1 MKHIFI
7 AMTLSF
13 ASLPALAAEQD
24 PVQLPESLTCKEVL
38 NVFGSEK
45 LSASPIVFGELNA
58 EEASRLL
65 GDDEAW
71 GQVSQAKDDDLVE
84 INFGDGEQIDSV
96 TFKKE
101 EVAAL
106 VKGESKTI
114 RGLAKVGFWWA
125 DGDHIDSLKVLECS
139 K

>member
-1 MKHIFI
+1 MKHIVI
-7 AMTLSF
+7 ALALSF
-13 ASLPALAAEQD
+13 ASVPAFAAEQD
-24 PVQLPESLTCKEVL
+24 PVKLPESLTCKEVF
-38 NVFGSEK
+38 NVFGTEK
-45 LSASPIVFGELNA
+45 LSNSSIVFGELNA
-58 EEASRLL
+58 EEASRLV
-65 GDDEAW
+65 GSDEAW
-71 GQVSQAKDDDLVE
+71 GEVSQAKDDDLVE

-106 VKGESKTI
+106 VKGDVKSI
-114 RGLAKVGFWWA
+114 RGLAKAGFWWA